1 VAEAAGG
8 VGERRSHRVQA
19 IEPEGAAGGVRYLRA
34 RGVLP
39 LAIGAV
45 VETRTLAVLAV
56 LIGAGLEGLSPLRA
70 GTAVVR
76 LAIRARALRT
86 GVLRGAALA
95 VTRVA
100 GALLAIVGLTMGTRG
115 SAAGA
120 AARGGAPGAW
130 WATAATVAVGMG
142 RFHWRRV

>member
-70 GTAVVR
+70 
-76 LAIRARALRT
+76 
-86 GVLRGAALA
+86 AALA